1 MIKKSPIRQRSI
13 NAKIRA
19 IGARNRR
26 RLRTYRAAFE
36 FLEQRQLMAGL
47 PQQLIINPAAASNGS
62 IPEAGEFANVNGTLF
77 LRAFEGNAGTEL
89 WKSDGTVAGTTLV
102 KDIVPGGT
110 AAGSHPQRLTNVN
123 GTLFFFAKKTLTARF
138 DLWKSDGTANGTVL
152 VKDFGNEIGYYNV
165 PKLTNA
171 NGTLF
176 FFAPESAGQT
186 KLWKSD
192 GTTTGTIPVKNTVW
206 TSLSQ
211 TNQENVNGTFY
222 FAANDGTTGRELW
235 KSDGT
240 SAGTTLVKNIG
251 ASDAVSSTASFTNVN
266 GTLFFSARQGNGYE
280 LWRSD
285 GTSSSTVQVK
295 DIYPGI
301 SHSDPRNLINVN
313 GTLFFHA
320 SEGTVGRELF
330 KSDGTATGTVVV
342 KDIRTGNQG
351 SASDIKFANVN
362 GTLFFIA
369 NDGTNGYE
377 LWKSDGTTTGTTLV
391 KNITPGAAPAFPSQ
405 APHHLTNVNGT
416 LFLSA
421 NDGTSGMELWK
432 SNGTASGTVLVQDL
446 HSGANYS
453 VSELEESVR
462 PIAANGRLFFA
473 AHDGS
478 QGRELWTMDGGG
490 ESPVQLVGVKGKGVI
505 APPYNPFQ
513 VKELGVKGTGV
524 SGIGVL
530 PPTPPTETSRLT
542 DIAGAASSDP
552 RDFTN
557 VNGIVYFTAGE
568 RNVANSRRL
577 WKTDGTMAG
586 TGEVFAVSGL
596 TYANPANLINV
607 NGLLYFTAEF
617 ATSTSG
623 QLGIEIGRVNSAFRI
638 KQLDVHPGA
647 SSSNPSNLTNVA
659 GVLFFTADDSAGV
672 TGSALWASR
681 GEGYSTT
688 LVANDVLFDGDGP
701 GSGPKYLTNVSGV
714 LYFTV
719 KKAGLGR
726 ELWRSLGTYETTA
739 MVKDIQIGAGGSDP
753 KDLTNVGGT
762 LFFTANTTSSGRELW
777 KSTSITSA
785 EIVHDVNV
793 GVGSSAPSSLT
804 NVKGN
809 LYFAA
814 HDGTTGR
821 ELWIHATLN
830 STTTRV
836 KDINPNAANS
846 DPDDLTNLNGV
857 LMFTANDGVVGRE
870 LWRSNGVG
878 TGTVIVKDIRAGATG
893 SNPDDLVALNG
904 KLYFS
909 ADDGLTGRELWTSFI
924 SNNTVTQVADIRPG
938 PLGSLPVLMT
948 PGSSN
953 LLVFSATDGVN
964 GREAWVLRNPIV
976 GGSSVGPQQMSPP
989 ESPSDMPEMGPN
1001 IPFGGLSPK
1010 LLLPNS
1016 PSEFD
1021 NRPKLQTKRDR
1032 GETVLIENAAT
1043 ARHRRIDACFSS
1055 NPARTRSTTDEF
1067 YLDIRAASVSE
1078 ELSNLL
1084 VANLHS

>member
-1 MIKKSPIRQRSI
+1 MLG
-13 NAKIRA
+13 KIRS
-19 IGARNRR
+19 IGARKRR
-26 RLRTYRAAFE
+26 RQRTYRAAFE
-36 FLEQRQLMAGL
+36 FLEQRHLMAGL
-47 PQQLIINPAAASNGS
+47 PQQLIINPGAASNGS
-62 IPEAGEFANVNGTLF
+62 IPVAGEFANVNGTLF
-77 LRAFEGNAGTEL
+77 LRAFEANAGTEL

-102 KDIVPGGT
+102 KDIVPGGST
-110 AAGSHPQRLTNVN
+110 AGANPQRLTNVN
-123 GTLFFFAKKTLTARF
+123 GTLFFFAKKPSAARF
-138 DLWKSDGTANGTVL
+138 DLWKSDGTASGTVL

-206 TSLSQ
+206 TSLSDSI
-211 TNQENVNGTFY
+211 QENVNGTFY

-240 SAGTTLVKNIG
+240 STGTTLVKDIG
-251 ASDAVSSTASFTNVN
+251 SSDSVSSTASFTNVN

-313 GTLFFHA
+313 GTLFFYA

-342 KDIRTGNQG
+342 KDIRTGIQG

-391 KNITPGAAPAFPSQ
+391 KNITPGAAPAFSSQ
-405 APHHLTNVNGT
+405 SPRHLTNVNGT

-421 NDGTSGMELWK
+421 NDGTSCMELWK

-446 HSGANYS
+446 NPGANYS

-478 QGRELWTMDGGG
+478 QGRELWTVDGGG
-490 ESPVQLVGVKGKGVI
+490 ESPVRLIGVKGIGV
-505 APPYNPFQ
+505 APPPYNMFQ
-513 VKELGVKGTGV
+513 VKVPGVKGTGV
-524 SGIGVL
+524 SGVGVL
-530 PPTPPTETSRLT
+530 PPTPPTETSRIT

-577 WKTDGTMAG
+577 WKTDGTIAG
-586 TGEVFAVSGL
+586 TGELFTVGGL
-596 TYANPANLINV
+596 TYANPTKLINV
-607 NGLLYFTAEF
+607 NGRLYFSAEF
-617 ATSTSG
+617 ATSTVG
-623 QLGIEIGRVNSAFRI
+623 QMGVEVGVVNDSFRVRHLKDIN
-638 KQLDVHPGA
+638 PGPG
-647 SSSNPSNLTNVA
+647 SSMPSNLTNVG
-659 GVLFFTADDSAGV
+659 GVLYFTVDDGTVGSGSDLWSSKGEAATTALIADDI
-672 TGSALWASR
+672 
-681 GEGYSTT
+681 
-688 LVANDVLFDGDGP
+688 LFGTNGP
-701 GSGPKYLTNVSGV
+701 NSGPRYLTNVSGV

-719 KKAGLGR
+719 DTPGLGR
-726 ELWRSLGTYETTA
+726 ELWRSFGTYQTTTII
-739 MVKDIQIGAGGSDP
+739 KDIQQGIGNSDP
-753 KDLTNVGGT
+753 KNLTNVGGT
-762 LFFTANTTSSGRELW
+762 LYFTANTASSGRELW
-777 KSTSITSA
+777 KATSINSA
-785 EIVHDVNV
+785 EIVQDINS
-793 GVGSSAPSSLT
+793 GVGSSDPTSLT

-814 HDGTTGR
+814 NDGTTGR

-836 KDINPNAANS
+836 KDINPNAASS

-924 SNNTVTQVADIRPG
+924 SNNSVTQVADIRPG

-976 GGSSVGPQQMSPP
+976 GGSSVGPQQVSPSD
-989 ESPSDMPEMGPN
+989 SPSDMPEMGPN
-1001 IPFGGLSPK
+1001 IPFGGLSPN

-1032 GETVLIENAAT
+1032 DETVLENAAA
-1043 ARHRRIDACFSS
+1043 ARHRTIDACFSG
-1055 NPARTRSTTDEF
+1055 NPARTRSTTDAF